1 MESILAISALKKR
14 KRPRPSVIA
23 EPGTRT
29 VEQVSWEAAME
40 LCRRL
45 SQRTKRVYSLPSE
58 AQWECACR
66 AGTTTPFASPRDR
79 LEAMAQEILRSSGTR
94 LWD

>member
-23 EPGTRT
+23 EPGTRP

-45 SQRTKRVYSLPSE
+45 SQRTKRVYSLPNE

-66 AGTTTPFASPRDR
+66 AGTTTPFASPRDC

-94 LWD
+94 LWN

>member
-1 MESILAISALKKR
+1 
-14 KRPRPSVIA
+14 
-23 EPGTRT
+23 

-45 SQRTKRVYSLPSE
+45 SQRAKRVYSLPRE

-94 LWD
+94 LWN